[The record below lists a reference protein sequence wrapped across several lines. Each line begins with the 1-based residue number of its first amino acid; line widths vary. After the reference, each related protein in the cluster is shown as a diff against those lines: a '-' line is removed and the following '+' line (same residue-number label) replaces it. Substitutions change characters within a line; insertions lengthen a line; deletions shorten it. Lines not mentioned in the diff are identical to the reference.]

1 MMLNE
6 QVGERLRSFRDA
18 AKMTQRGLAEQ
29 LGISESRISG
39 YERGRVRISY
49 EMGLKWERICKAAAE
64 QPTEK

>member
-1 MMLNE
+1 
-6 QVGERLRSFRDA
+6 
-18 AKMTQRGLAEQ
+18 MTQRGLAEQ